1 MIKEITPFLHASLY
15 PYCRRIETFEQLDAA
30 LSPWM
35 LTVDNIH
42 RLPKEE
48 LGGFATKESS
58 SMTSVPCSDSVTK
71 ESSTMTSNMYEA
83 EQTKPTI
90 QEVVIHPI
98 VEEQTEAVLNQD
110 NHSSLDVV
118 PRRETPSSSR
128 FSPRKPDT
136 LFWSMYI
143 AQYGVGEFRQIGNK
157 YMNKEIEEK
166 VRVMEF
172 LGANRSLQ
180 KSMKMSVATGQEIMG
195 DLMTNRQ
202 TTLSMIPAFAMYY
215 QSIIWLVSEES
226 KTYLEFLPKGVDVV
240 SDDTPI
246 HVLYRSNRT
255 YKEKPQPEYT
265 VETQASDD
273 ALTHIRETYVK
284 LDSAVKPLKGVGSYK
299 VAELEALFDALGVVA
314 SPNNGQKWKKGDVY
328 SAVLRHVELAWM

>member
-15 PYCRRIETFEQLDAA
+15 PNYERFDTFEQFDRA

-35 LTVDNIH
+35 LTVDNIR

-48 LGGFATKESS
+48 PVRVGTKDSFLPQE
-58 SMTSVPCSDSVTK
+58 MVPQEPAKMLDVEEK
-71 ESSTMTSNMYEA
+71 
-83 EQTKPTI
+83 KPTI
-90 QEVVIHPI
+90 QEVVIPTI
-98 VEEQTEAVLNQD
+98 VEEKTQILDPSPSPCPALN
-110 NHSSLDVV
+110 VV
-118 PRRETPSSSR
+118 SEVSRRETREPSSR

-143 AQYGVGEFRQIGNK
+143 AQHGVGEFRQIGNK

-166 VRVMEF
+166 TRIMEF

-195 DLMTNRQ
+195 DLLTNRQ
-202 TTLSMIPAFAMYY
+202 TTLSMVPAFAMYY

-226 KTYLEFLPKGVDVV
+226 KTYLEFLPKGVDAV
-240 SDDTPI
+240 SDDTI
-246 HVLYRSNRT
+246 HVLYRSNRM

-265 VETQASDD
+265 VETQEINEGYVSN
-273 ALTHIRETYVK
+273 LRQTYVK

-314 SPNNGQKWKKGDVY
+314 SPNNGQKWKKGDLY

>member
-15 PYCRRIETFEQLDAA
+15 PYGRIETFEQLDAA

-35 LTVDNIH
+35 LDANNEKHNMIVE
-42 RLPKEE
+42 PKERE
-48 LGGFATKESS
+48 EVPSLCVEPSLD
-58 SMTSVPCSDSVTK
+58 TSITCMQNKAEALPFRTEPCCHIPEIYRRNMAIEEEKNVQVVNLSLDDSVT
-71 ESSTMTSNMYEA
+71 TPLGSN
-83 EQTKPTI
+83 
-90 QEVVIHPI
+90 
-98 VEEQTEAVLNQD
+98 
-110 NHSSLDVV
+110 
-118 PRRETPSSSR
+118 SR

-215 QSIIWLVSEES
+215 QSIIWLVSEDS
-226 KTYLEFLPKGVDVV
+226 KTYLEFLPKGMDVV

-255 YKEKPQPEYT
+255 YKEKPLPEYT
-265 VETQASDD
+265 VETQSSSEAYL
-273 ALTHIRETYVK
+273 AHIRKTCVK
-284 LDSAVKPLKGVGSYK
+284 LDSAVKPLKGIGSYK
-299 VAELEALFDALGVVA
+299 MGDLEILFDTLGVVA
-314 SPNNGQKWKKGDVY
+314 TDNGQKWKKGDLY
-328 SAVLRHVELAWM
+328 SAVLRHVELAWI